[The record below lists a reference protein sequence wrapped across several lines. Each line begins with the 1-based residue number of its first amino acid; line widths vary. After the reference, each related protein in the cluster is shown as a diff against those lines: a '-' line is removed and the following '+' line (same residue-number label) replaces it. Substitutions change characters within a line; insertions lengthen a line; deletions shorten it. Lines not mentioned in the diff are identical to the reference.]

1 MLALAPNF
9 RRLIL
14 AFHAILDGTFDGF
27 GVRKH
32 KPEPP
37 RCLQRRGENINE
49 VGGVKQADGQFL
61 IYERSVSRFVRRF
74 ASGFLSLFTRPE
86 GRLKVQG

>member
-9 RRLIL
+9 RRLVL
-14 AFHAILDGTFDGF
+14 AFHAILNGTFDGV
-27 GVRKH
+27 GACER

-49 VGGVKQADGQFL
+49 GGGVKQADGQIFD
-61 IYERSVSRFVRRF
+61 
-74 ASGFLSLFTRPE
+74 T
-86 GRLKVQG
+86 